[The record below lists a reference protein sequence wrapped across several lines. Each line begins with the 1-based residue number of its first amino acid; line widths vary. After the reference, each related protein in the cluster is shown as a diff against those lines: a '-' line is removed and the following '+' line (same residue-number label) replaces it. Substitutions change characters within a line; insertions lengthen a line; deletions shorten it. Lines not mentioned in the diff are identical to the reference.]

1 MAEESAVPQVPLA
14 FRKMHPKSAARFQ
27 KAVDSHVDELLDG
40 GDEVLT
46 ESESAG
52 QYYSAA
58 RSKLQGLLQKGDSA
72 DACIKAA
79 ESSISSVLQEF
90 KTTQTMLDNLDD
102 GKKCTEKGQ
111 MEIKRAAQRHQKAVQ
126 IRSKITKKKIEKKY
140 DKDACKEEATA
151 IEYEKTSLKEYLHAK
166 EVAIELQRQCKCAVI
181 NNVHQLVR
189 FSTTLMKVRAKTVV
203 RETVLICI
211 TNAKKNGT
219 STKACKSSSFIS
231 SLEKATMK
239 KLTLKEKV
247 LAPGVASALCG
258 PKEKTDK
265 EGKTKEKK
273 SKEGLSK
280 EGGSKEGGNKEQKK
294 KEKKKKVEE
303 ERVDKERKS
312 KELKSKESSSKEK
325 RIKDEKES
333 KENTQKE

>member
-1 MAEESAVPQVPLA
+1 M
-14 FRKMHPKSAARFQ
+14 
-27 KAVDSHVDELLDG
+27 
-40 GDEVLT
+40 T
-46 ESESAG
+46 
-52 QYYSAA
+52 
-58 RSKLQGLLQKGDSA
+58 
-72 DACIKAA
+72 
-79 ESSISSVLQEF
+79 
-90 KTTQTMLDNLDD
+90 
-102 GKKCTEKGQ
+102 TEKRR
-111 MEIKRAAQRHQKAVQ
+111 E
-126 IRSKITKKKIEKKY
+126 E
-140 DKDACKEEATA
+140 DKDSCKKEATA
-151 IEYEKTSLKEYLHAK
+151 KEYEKTSLKDYVHAK

-211 TNAKKNGT
+211 TKAKKNGT

-239 KLTLKEKV
+239 KLTLREKV

-258 PKEKTDK
+258 PKEKTAKEKVKKEKAVKEKKDK

-294 KEKKKKVEE
+294 KE
-303 ERVDKERKS
+303 
-312 KELKSKESSSKEK
+312 
-325 RIKDEKES
+325 
-333 KENTQKE
+333 

>member
-72 DACIKAA
+72 DACMKAA

-111 MEIKRAAQRHQKAVQ
+111 MEIKRAAQRYQRQFRFVP
-126 IRSKITKKKIEKKY
+126 RSRKRKLRKSTIKTPVKKKP
-140 DKDACKEEATA
+140 
-151 IEYEKTSLKEYLHAK
+151 
-166 EVAIELQRQCKCAVI
+166 R
-181 NNVHQLVR
+181 
-189 FSTTLMKVRAKTVV
+189 
-203 RETVLICI
+203 
-211 TNAKKNGT
+211 
-219 STKACKSSSFIS
+219 
-231 SLEKATMK
+231 
-239 KLTLKEKV
+239 
-247 LAPGVASALCG
+247 P
-258 PKEKTDK
+258 
-265 EGKTKEKK
+265 
-273 SKEGLSK
+273 
-280 EGGSKEGGNKEQKK
+280 
-294 KEKKKKVEE
+294 
-303 ERVDKERKS
+303 
-312 KELKSKESSSKEK
+312 
-325 RIKDEKES
+325 
-333 KENTQKE
+333 

>member
-79 ESSISSVLQEF
+79 QSSISSVLQEF

-111 MEIKRAAQRHQKAVQ
+111 MEIKRAAQRYQKAVQ
-126 IRSKITKKKIEKKY
+126 IREKVTKKKIEKKY

-211 TNAKKNGT
+211 TKAKKNGT

-239 KLTLKEKV
+239 KLTLKEK
-247 LAPGVASALCG
+247 
-258 PKEKTDK
+258 EDK